1 MHPAYKLY
9 ALLCVAQAPLGLLL
23 VHELGP
29 PGTWSLTAAYL
40 GACFLA
46 AMFVPFYLTVE
57 ETESAAVWA
66 AALAWAHVLC
76 AHWVVTHDLLLWALR
91 FSSLA
96 SLCACGRLGPL
107 PTTCMHAALYLL
119 CVVLGGQR
127 PPLLVQAALD
137 ALLVLAHTWDA
148 EREVVVEQNAHLLYL
163 CLSNVLLSV
172 ALFVP
177 HSV

>member
-9 ALLCVAQAPLGLLL
+9 SLLCVAQAPLGLLL
-23 VHELGP
+23 VHELG
-29 PGTWSLTAAYL
+29 GTWPLTAAYL
-40 GACFLA
+40 GACFLGA
-46 AMFVPFYLTVE
+46 VFVPFFLSCE

-66 AALAWAHVLC
+66 EGLFWAHVLC
-76 AHWVVTHDLLLWALR
+76 AHWVASHDLALWALR

-96 SLCACGRLGPL
+96 SLCTCGRQGPL

-127 PPLLVQAALD
+127 PLLLVQTALD
-137 ALLVLAHTWDA
+137 ALMVLAHTWDA
-148 EREVVVEQNAHLLYL
+148 EREVVVEQHAHLFYL
-163 CLSNVLLSV
+163 CFSNVVLSV

>member
-46 AMFVPFYLTVE
+46 AVFVPFYLTVE

-76 AHWVVTHDLLLWALR
+76 AHWVVTHELLLWALR
-91 FSSLA
+91 FSEDLSRTGHSGPSA
-96 SLCACGRLGPL
+96 SASCAHGSKPS
-107 PTTCMHAALYLL
+107 TH
-119 CVVLGGQR
+119 
-127 PPLLVQAALD
+127 PPA
-137 ALLVLAHTWDA
+137 
-148 EREVVVEQNAHLLYL
+148 
-163 CLSNVLLSV
+163 CS
-172 ALFVP
+172 
-177 HSV
+177 